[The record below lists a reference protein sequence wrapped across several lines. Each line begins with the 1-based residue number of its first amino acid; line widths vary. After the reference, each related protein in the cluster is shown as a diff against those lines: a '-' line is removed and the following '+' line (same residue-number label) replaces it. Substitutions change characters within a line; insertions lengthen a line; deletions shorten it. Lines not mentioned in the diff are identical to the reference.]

1 MQPKSEKFKRRSLFK
16 EKRRIVSFRF
26 VSFRFVSFRFVSFR
40 FVSFRVSFWVFVL
53 VSSCLLTPPA
63 SPPEDITAFTPGSVL
78 IVMSV
83 NAFAAFSCKVPEI
96 KHKNIS
102 SSQQQSV
109 S

>member
-16 EKRRIVSFRF
+16 EKRPF

-40 FVSFRVSFWVFVL
+40 FGFWVSFWVFVL

>member
-16 EKRRIVSFRF
+16 EKRRFVSFRFVSFRFASFRF
-26 VSFRFVSFRFVSFR
+26 VSFRFVSFRFVSCFGFR
-40 FVSFRVSFWVFVL
+40 FGFLFWFHPA
-53 VSSCLLTPPA
+53 CLLTPPA

-96 KHKNIS
+96 KHK
-102 SSQQQSV
+102 
-109 S
+109 